1 MPPALGARSLNHWI
15 MREVPSLE
23 DSDEAEKGGRMP
35 QLRGQVGEE
44 ASVLEGVGGLSGEMP
59 GACLGTPSS
68 ECQAEF

>member
-1 MPPALGARSLNHWI
+1 

-59 GACLGTPSS
+59 GVRLGTPSS